1 MLLGYLHFL
10 GLVNHD
16 STYLNPKCLTS
27 SRCSLALATAHITFF
42 GTHPTFTQVP
52 VQQRGNHMTEKR
64 QWEKQCVHSGAPPQV
79 GHQNDRATVTRG
91 NYGVPTQDLTS
102 QCSILD
108 QSDLSSIRRSTPG

>member
-52 VQQRGNHMTEKR
+52 VQQRGNKR
-64 QWEKQCVHSGAPPQV
+64 NGNGRNNASTQV
-79 GHQNDRATVTRG
+79 
-91 NYGVPTQDLTS
+91 P
-102 QCSILD
+102 
-108 QSDLSSIRRSTPG
+108 RRK